1 MALPVSTTTTERA
14 FLTMRIVKTRLR
26 NKMSD
31 DFLTDSLVIYIE
43 RQILKIYTINEIIDE
58 FKVLKEHRALLCIK
72 VYVMIFACIN

>member
-1 MALPVSTTTTERA
+1 MK
-14 FLTMRIVKTRLR
+14 IVKTKLR
-26 NKMSD
+26 YEIDD

-43 RQILKIYTINEIIDE
+43 RHILKIYTINEIIDE